1 MANKHKDACIP
12 GYLWSTL
19 HSSINK
25 QFSEFCEI
33 LWECSHTWKAFKPAT
48 SVFGELVKT
57 WVWIQFG
64 RSLDQIED

>member
-57 WVWIQFG
+57 W
-64 RSLDQIED
+64 